1 MAVSETKKRVQ
12 ISFDLDNLKI
22 LREISEKNRHTMSD
36 TLNILIE
43 KYLKPEYDE
52 MQKDAK

>member
-52 MQKDAK
+52 MHKDAK